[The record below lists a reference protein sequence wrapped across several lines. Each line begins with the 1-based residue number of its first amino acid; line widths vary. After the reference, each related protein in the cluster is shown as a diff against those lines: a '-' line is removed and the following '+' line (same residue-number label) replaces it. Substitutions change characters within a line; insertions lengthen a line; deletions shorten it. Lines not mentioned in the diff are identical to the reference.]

1 MGDKKETGVYQNC
14 ATQHRKRK
22 RERERER
29 TEKERQEARRD
40 MTDSTLNRTG
50 REGNGCV
57 SKLRDS
63 TQKER
68 EREREREQRNREW
81 SKERY
86 DRLHLE
92 QHGEGEGGQEGLLER
107 TGQKDVGTLGGE
119 GELEAT
125 QSSMERQLVTET
137 DRQSQQEVQN
147 RMTCSK
153 IK

>member
-22 RERERER
+22 KERERENR
-29 TEKERQEARRD
+29 ERENGSKERYDRLHLEQD
-40 MTDSTLNRTG
+40 G

-68 EREREREQRNREW
+68 EREREQRKGEKG

-92 QHGEGEGGQEGLLER
+92 QHGEGEGVQEGLLEG
-107 TGQKDVGTLGGE
+107 TGQKDVGALGGE

-125 QSSMERQLVTET
+125 QSSMERQLWQRQT
-137 DRQSQQEVQN
+137 DSHSRKY
-147 RMTCSK
+147 RTL
-153 IK
+153 